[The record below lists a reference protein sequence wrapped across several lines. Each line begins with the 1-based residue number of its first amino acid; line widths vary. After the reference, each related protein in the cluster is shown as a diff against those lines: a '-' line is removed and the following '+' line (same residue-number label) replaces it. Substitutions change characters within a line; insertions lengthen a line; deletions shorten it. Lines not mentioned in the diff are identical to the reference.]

1 MSLPTLKQVFSL
13 KTQPRRLTV
22 IFQIIEKIGSNIY
35 KIRDKDDCPYQLDIS
50 GAKHYMTRYFEN
62 GKFLKVINPRID
74 KKSSTLH
81 IEQKTIVSRGNE
93 IPGLENL
100 QTFQTIQSTFLL
112 EPNVVVPGKILGKV
126 VRLHE
131 PEEHNTIYGKRVK
144 YSCEIKDIIGNRQ
157 VVTFWRW
164 PNSKLCVQLM
174 KAYVFIKLQ
183 TERFP
188 ENKPHFLEARRDENV
203 VLASDEMQ
211 TQMRLIENADK
222 KIEGKILAIHSSMKY
237 ISCPS
242 CKRAIKKAGFKS
254 GDNCQR
260 PGCKKKVDIAV
271 KDFSF
276 VAVLENGRF
285 DDISVTCFKEQ
296 FPIDLSYTNLEELET
311 AIITKY
317 EGQTVKADIIKKKHP
332 DNDVLWRVLEVTIA
346 SGK

>member
-1 MSLPTLKQVFSL
+1 MSLTTLNQVFSL

-35 KIRDKDDCPYQLDIS
+35 KIQDEGNCSYQLDIS
-50 GAKHYMTRYFEN
+50 GAKRYMIRYFEN

-93 IPGLENL
+93 IAGLENL

-112 EPNVVVPGKILGKV
+112 EPKVVVSGKILGKV
-126 VRLHE
+126 VKLHE
-131 PEEHNTIYGKRVK
+131 PVDYETRFGKRIR
-144 YSCEIKDIIGNRQ
+144 YACEIKDMIGNRQ

-164 PNSKLCVQLM
+164 PNSKVCVELM

-183 TERFP
+183 TDNFP
-188 ENKPHFLEARRDENV
+188 ENKPHFLESMRDENV
-203 VLASDEMQ
+203 VLASDELQ

-222 KIEGKILAIHSSMKY
+222 KIEGKVLAIHSSLKF
-237 ISCPS
+237 ISCPF
-242 CKRAIKKAGFKS
+242 CKRALQKAGFKS
-254 GDNCQR
+254 GDNCLR
-260 PGCKKKVDIAV
+260 RGCKKKVEIAV

-276 VAVLENGRF
+276 VAVVENGRS

-296 FPIDLSYTNLEELET
+296 FPIDLSYTNVEELET

-317 EGQTVKADIIKKKHP
+317 EGQIVKADIIKKRNP
-332 DNDVLWRVLEVTIA
+332 DNDVLWRVLEVNIV
-346 SGK
+346 SG